1 VGSAFAYTV
10 QRGKTTKT
18 VKVKLEKMPAEVS
31 ARYASLEASY
41 DPELAAMV
49 IPTVD

>member
-1 VGSAFAYTV
+1 
-10 QRGKTTKT
+10 
-18 VKVKLEKMPAEVS
+18 MPAEVS